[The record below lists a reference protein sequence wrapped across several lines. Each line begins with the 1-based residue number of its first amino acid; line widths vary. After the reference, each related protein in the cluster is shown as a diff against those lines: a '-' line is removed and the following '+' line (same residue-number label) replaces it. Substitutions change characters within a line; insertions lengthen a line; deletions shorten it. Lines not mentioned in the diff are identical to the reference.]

1 MVNSAIEVSISFS
14 FYIYMSF
21 PPLPTG
27 ISGDKINVVI
37 YMTLIFHW
45 GILKYSAT
53 DLIFEK
59 AFTIF
64 SAVFPAQSTNVWKS
78 FLVACC
84 PSAEGLSSALDKI
97 FFQNFLLLFI
107 QILILFNTFSGF
119 LPFSI
124 VSLFRA
130 VIDFILFS

>member
-78 FLVACC
+78 SLVACC

-97 FFQNFLLLFI
+97 FFRISFCFSFRFSSFSTHFLASFHSPLLV
-107 QILILFNTFSGF
+107 F
-119 LPFSI
+119 LEP
-124 VSLFRA
+124 
-130 VIDFILFS
+130 